1 MKTLIILAHPDIKKS
16 KINKALCESIQN
28 MSNITLHNLYATY
41 PDAKIDASKEIGLLK
56 SHDKI
61 IFQFPLYWFSSP
73 SILKEWQDVVFSSI
87 LYSQE
92 PKLLLGKAFQ
102 IVTSVGS
109 PKEKYTAD
117 GRNQKNIEEIFTPIT
132 LSAIYM
138 GMKPQEAFCV
148 YNAMGMTDELLLQ
161 SAKDYKIAIQNC

>member
-16 KINKALCESIQN
+16 NINKALCESIKN
-28 MSNITLHNLYATY
+28 MPDITLHNLYETY
-41 PDAKIDASKEIGLLK
+41 PDAKINASKEMELLK

-61 IFQFPLYWFSSP
+61 VFQFPLYWFSSP
-73 SILKEWQDVVFSSI
+73 SILKEWEDVVFSSI
-87 LYSQE
+87 LYSNE
-92 PKLLLGKAFQ
+92 PKLLSGKTFQ

-132 LSAIYM
+132 LSAIYL
-138 GMKPQEAFCV
+138 GMKTQEAFCV
-148 YNAMGMTDELLLQ
+148 YNAMGMTDELL
-161 SAKDYKIAIQNC
+161 SKSIIDYKKIFQNS